1 MRTAQPNDN
10 RARCA
15 HNQELNMQLT
25 RRQFI
30 GKTTTAVIVA
40 GTMAAGKVFGA
51 NNRIRMCTVGF
62 NGQGGS
68 HIKDILGMKDEAEY
82 VALCDVDSK
91 VLERAGKNV
100 ETAQGKAPKL
110 YRDLREALENK
121 EIDAIT
127 IATPNHWHT
136 LAAVWGCQAGKDVY
150 VEKPLAHSVYEGRQL
165 VAAAEKYSRI
175 VQHGTQS
182 RADSKLIRDMKL
194 IHDGFIGKIG
204 ESRGYV
210 YKNGNRG
217 AIGHGKPGPV
227 PENLDWTL
235 WQGPSRDHEFMINVD
250 RKKPGLY
257 VHYDWHYFWEYGNGE
272 IGNQG
277 VHQMDIACWGHN
289 RGLPVKVYSSGGR
302 YGLDDDG
309 QSPNTQATTF
319 TYADGSIMTFQVRN
333 LGSFEECDG
342 GNCGNSFFGT
352 KGMYIVGP
360 DKGFFSY
367 KEGKTAAREPIPVPD
382 DAAKPD
388 KGGKWE
394 RFFRAVRSRK
404 PEDQSVSTLDAHF
417 SCVHCQLG
425 NIAYR
430 LGRSLEFD
438 PQTERFKDSEANHHV
453 KREYRKG
460 FEVPQ
465 LA

>member
-1 MRTAQPNDN
+1 M
-10 RARCA
+10 
-15 HNQELNMQLT
+15 ELT

-30 GKTTTAVIVA
+30 SKTTTAVIVA
-40 GTMAAGKVFGA
+40 GTMAQGKVFGA
-51 NNRIRMCTVGF
+51 NDRIRVCTVGF

-68 HIKDILGMKDEAEY
+68 HINDILKMKVAAEY
-82 VALCDVDSK
+82 VALCDVDST
-91 VLERAGKNV
+91 VLARGAKTV

-110 YRDLREALENK
+110 YKDIREALQDK
-121 EIDAIT
+121 SIDALT
-127 IATPNHWHT
+127 IATPNHWHS
-136 LAAVWGCQAGKDVY
+136 LAAIWGCQAGKDVY
-150 VEKPLAHSVYEGRQL
+150 VEKPLSHNIYEGRQL
-165 VAAAEKYSRI
+165 VAAAEKHKRI

-182 RADSKLIRDMKL
+182 RSNGTLIRDMKL
-194 IHDGFIGKIG
+194 IHDGFIGQIV

-217 AIGHGKPGPV
+217 SIGRGQPGPV
-227 PENLDWTL
+227 PEHLDWAL
-235 WQGPSRDHEFMINVD
+235 WQGPARDREYLVNTV

-302 YGLDDDG
+302 FGLDDDG
-309 QSPNTQATTF
+309 QTPNTQATTF
-319 TYADGSIMTFQVRN
+319 TYDDSSIMTFEVRN
-333 LGSFEECDG
+333 LGSFEEFDG

-352 KGMYIVGP
+352 KGFYVVG
-360 DKGFFSY
+360 KGFFNY
-367 KEGKTAAREPIPVPD
+367 KKEGKLAEREAIPVPES
-382 DAAKPD
+382 APKPE

-394 RFFRAVRSRK
+394 RFFAAVRSRK
-404 PEDQSVSTLDAHF
+404 PEDMPMSVLDAHY

-438 PQTERFKDSEANHHV
+438 PKAERFKDTEANQHIS
-453 KREYRKG
+453 REYRKD
-460 FEVPQ
+460 FAVPK